1 MVGELFGDVLEF
13 PDPDAQE
20 RFSRLIGIDEVKKRL
35 VREATLL
42 LDPGKITKWSETHH
56 GKIIR
61 AATELAERTPL
72 IILAG
77 DVGTGKTELAETF
90 LDEVI
95 RKTRSKGTLY
105 ALSLSVRGKG
115 GVGEMTKL
123 ISDAMTIIR
132 DAGRKA
138 VNNNQVIVLLID
150 EGDALAQS
158 REMSQMHHEDRVGV
172 NALLKGID
180 SLRRE
185 HLPVLTVLCT
195 NRVDSI
201 DPALR
206 RRAAASIE
214 LERPNTDQR
223 HAILSELLQDINV
236 SSEDL
241 NQLVEL
247 TGPNGS
253 HEYGMTYSD
262 IRQRL
267 LPESILSVFDSAP
280 LTGQVIIDC
289 ARNLEPT
296 RPFNGDSK

>member
-1 MVGELFGDVLEF
+1 MIEELFGDVLEF

-20 RFSRLIGIDEVKKRL
+20 RFSRLIGIGEVKNRI

-42 LDPGKITKWSETHH
+42 LDPEKITKWSETHH

-90 LDEVI
+90 LDEVV

-138 VNNNQVIVLLID
+138 VNNNHVIVLMID

-180 SLRRE
+180 SLRRAR
-185 HLPVLTVLCT
+185 LPVLTVLCT

-206 RRAAASIE
+206 RRAAASIA
-214 LERPNTDQR
+214 LERPNSDQR
-223 HAILSELLQDINV
+223 RAIFSELLEGIDV

-241 NQLVEL
+241 DQLVEL
-247 TGPNGS
+247 TGPHDS
-253 HEYGMTYSD
+253 REYGMTYSD

-267 LPESILSVFDSAP
+267 IPESVLSVFDSGP
-280 LTGQVIIDC
+280 LTAQVIIES
-289 ARNLEPT
+289 AKKLEPT
-296 RPFNGDSK
+296 RPFNGNIK

>member
-1 MVGELFGDVLEF
+1 MVDELFGDVLEF

-20 RFSRLIGIDEVKKRL
+20 RFSRLIGIDEVKKRI

-42 LDPGKITKWSETHH
+42 LNPEKITKWSETHH

-61 AATELAERTPL
+61 AATELAGRTPL

-105 ALSLSVRGKG
+105 AMSLSVRGKG

-138 VNNNQVIVLLID
+138 VNNNHVIVLLID

-214 LERPNTDQR
+214 LERPNPDQR
-223 HAILSELLQDINV
+223 RAILSELLQDINV

-241 NQLVEL
+241 DQLVEL

-296 RPFNGDSK
+296 RPFNGDNK